1 MSESPRS
8 TILVVDDERGPRE
21 SLRLILEPVYRVLQA
36 ASGSD
41 ALEVLRC
48 EPVDLVT
55 VDLNM
60 PGMRGEELVRTLR
73 AEYPRVGVIVI
84 TGCGTLESAVEA
96 VRLGISDYLQKPFD
110 VVHVAAAVGRALTQ
124 KHSLTRLVD
133 FLEQLGSLVGCDRE
147 SEAVVGDVER
157 SQKMRSQIETLF
169 RTSAPSGPLGTGPRT
184 EEFLVVLAET
194 LESKDSFI
202 HGHAR
207 RVASYSSLLAER
219 LQLSNRERH
228 DLRLAAF
235 LHDLGKVGIPTG
247 LLDHEGPLS
256 AAELELVQQHPAL
269 GERLLRPLEIAPG
282 VMAAVRHHHE
292 WWDGTGYPDG
302 LAGDDIPL
310 AARII
315 AIADTYDAMISDRP
329 YRTALPPEAAAE
341 ELRRFAG
348 TQFDTDLVF
357 EFLAVLDSCVTTG
370 VEPDFFA
377 NVMMGPHRAPAANEA
392 TRA

>member
-21 SLRLILEPVYRVLQA
+21 SLRMILEPVYRVLQA

-41 ALEVLRC
+41 ALEILRC
-48 EPVDLVT
+48 ESVDLVT

-73 AEYPRVGVIVI
+73 AEFPRVGVIVI

-96 VRLGISDYLQKPFD
+96 VRLGIADYLQKPFD

-124 KHSLTRLVD
+124 KHSLVRLVD
-133 FLEQLGSLVGCDRE
+133 FLEQLGAVVGCERE

-157 SQKMRSQIETLF
+157 SQKMRSQIEALF
-169 RTSAPSGPLGTGPRT
+169 RSSAPSGPLGTGPRT

-207 RVASYSSLLAER
+207 RVASYASLLAER
-219 LQLSNRERH
+219 LQLSNSERH

-235 LHDLGKVGIPTG
+235 LHDLGKVGLPTR
-247 LLDHEGPLS
+247 LLERSDALTAE
-256 AAELELVQQHPAL
+256 ELEVVQQHPGL
-269 GERLLRPLEIAPG
+269 GERLLRPLEIAPS
-282 VMAAVRHHHE
+282 VTAAVRHHHE

-302 LAGDDIPL
+302 LAGEDIPL

-315 AIADTYDAMISDRP
+315 AIADAYDAMISKRP
-329 YRTALPPEAAAE
+329 YRPALSPEAAAE
-341 ELRRFAG
+341 ELRRFG
-348 TQFDTDLVF
+348 GSHFDADLVH
-357 EFLAVLDSCVTTG
+357 EFLEVLESCAG
-370 VEPDFFA
+370 SGPEADFFA
-377 NVMMGPHRAPAANEA
+377 DVLMGPRRAPLVGEAAGA
-392 TRA
+392 